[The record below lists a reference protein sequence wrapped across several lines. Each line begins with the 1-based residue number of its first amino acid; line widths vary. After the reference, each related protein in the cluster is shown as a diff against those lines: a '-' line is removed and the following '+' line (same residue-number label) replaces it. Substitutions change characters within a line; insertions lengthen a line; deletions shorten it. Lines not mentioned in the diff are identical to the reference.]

1 MYNGIIKGNNTAEIV
16 RSFYILDPI
25 LFWINWWI
33 MLYAFGLFKILMNIG
48 GNMESSIKHHKT
60 KLDHHCVNVRSM
72 QNTPGIS
79 NL

>member
-1 MYNGIIKGNNTAEIV
+1 
-16 RSFYILDPI
+16 
-25 LFWINWWI
+25 

-48 GNMESSIKHHKT
+48 GNVESGIKHHKA